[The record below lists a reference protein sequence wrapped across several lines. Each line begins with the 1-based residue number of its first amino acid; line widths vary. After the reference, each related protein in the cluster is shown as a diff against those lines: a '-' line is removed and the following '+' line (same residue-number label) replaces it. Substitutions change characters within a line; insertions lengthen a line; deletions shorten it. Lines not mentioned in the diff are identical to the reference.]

1 MATRVI
7 GARDNGEEFL
17 VLAVGSVHA
26 RWFPKSEIGPCGGL
40 LVDEFM
46 ARFTQQP
53 DDFTSLGEAAS
64 IVEMFDCVEG
74 RYEDLLLDIRR
85 AYRMGRSIPQFDPY
99 VTPAAV
105 EIMLVDF
112 LAAHCTAAS
121 DASAHRGRVPARQ
134 QARESARKTLVTSFV
149 QILKHARAHWP
160 TEDSVPTPTLLLDP
174 HRASTLFAFMRTDA
188 ALSGNSRYKLCLAA
202 AKYAR
207 HDLELR
213 RDSDPLARSPALRVI
228 EGELELAN
236 SQRQLESR
244 TAQERSQE
252 ELVQRRQWCE
262 EEEGRGDGEPVVVL
276 THACTG

>member
-7 GARDNGEEFL
+7 GARDSGEEFL
-17 VLAVGSVHA
+17 FLGVGSSHA
-26 RWFPKSEIGPCGGL
+26 RWFPKLGIGPCGGL
-40 LVDEFM
+40 LVDDFM
-46 ARFTQQP
+46 DRFAKKP
-53 DDFTSLGEAAS
+53 DDFTPLGEAAS
-64 IVEMFDCVEG
+64 SVEVFDCVEG

-85 AYRMGRSIPQFDPY
+85 AYRMGRSIPQYDPH
-99 VTPAAV
+99 VTPASV
-105 EIMLVDF
+105 EIMLADF
-112 LAAHCTAAS
+112 LTTHCTAAS
-121 DASAHRGRVPARQ
+121 DATAHRGRVPARP
-134 QARESARKTLVTSFV
+134 QARDRARKALVTSFV

-160 TEDSVPTPTLLLDP
+160 TEDNVPTPALLLDP

-207 HDLELR
+207 HELELR
-213 RDSDPLARSPALRVI
+213 RDNDPLARSPALRVI

-252 ELVQRRQWCE
+252 ELVQRRQWYE
-262 EEEGRGDGEPVVVL
+262 QEEGRGDCDLVVM
-276 THACTG
+276 